1 MNISILLKQL
11 NKGLTHYFLP
21 FNCILCSEETGR
33 KLDLCIDCEEHLPW
47 LKNICIYCAAPLSFK
62 TESRCW
68 TCLKKPLPFHK
79 ICIIFSYTQII
90 KKLITGLKFQK
101 RLIYAHILGS
111 LLAEKISLQY
121 QKDNFP
127 DLIIPVPLHKKR
139 LYQRGFNQAM
149 ELARPISK
157 RLNIPI
163 DYKGCTR
170 VHNTLAQSRLPAN
183 QRATN
188 VKNAF
193 AIQKY
198 LSSKQHIALLD
209 DVMTTGHT
217 LIELSRALYYVG
229 VKRIDVWCCAR
240 TYLDGT

>member
-1 MNISILLKQL
+1 MDIGILLQQL
-11 NKGLTHYFLP
+11 NTRLTHCFLP

-33 KLDLCIDCEEHLPW
+33 KLDLCIDCEKHLPW
-47 LKNICIYCAAPLSFK
+47 LKNVCIYCAAPLPFK
-62 TESRCW
+62 TESCCGA
-68 TCLKKPLPFHK
+68 CLKKPLPFHK

-90 KKLITGLKFQK
+90 KKLITALKFQK

-111 LLAEKISLQY
+111 LLAEQISLQY
-121 QKDNFP
+121 QKDNLP
-127 DLIIPVPLHKKR
+127 DLIIPVPLHRKR

-149 ELARPISK
+149 EIARPISK

-170 VHNTLAQSRLPAN
+170 VRHTAAQSQLAAN
-183 QRATN
+183 QRSTN

-193 AIQKY
+193 AVQEY
-198 LSSKQHIALLD
+198 LSFKQHIALLD

-217 LIELSRALYYVG
+217 LTELSRALYCTG

>member
-1 MNISILLKQL
+1 MKISILIKQI
-11 NKGLTHYFLP
+11 NSGLTHCFLP

-33 KLDLCIDCEEHLPW
+33 KLDLCIDCEKHLPW
-47 LKNICIYCAAPLSFK
+47 LNNTCIYCAAPLPFETK
-62 TESRCW
+62 SRCGA
-68 TCLKKPLPFHK
+68 CSKKPLPFDRVY
-79 ICIIFSYTQII
+79 IIFSYTQII
-90 KKLITGLKFQK
+90 KKLIIALKFQK

-111 LLAEKISLQY
+111 LLADQISLKY
-121 QKDNFP
+121 QQDKLP
-127 DLIIPVPLHKKR
+127 DLIIPVPLHRKR
-139 LYQRGFNQAM
+139 LYERGFNQAM

-170 VHNTLAQSRLPAN
+170 VHNTTAQSKLAAN
-183 QRATN
+183 QRSTN

-193 AIQKY
+193 TIQEY

-217 LIELSRALYYVG
+217 LTELSRALYDIG

>member
-1 MNISILLKQL
+1 MKISSLLKQI
-11 NKGLTHYFLP
+11 NNGFTRCFLP
-21 FNCILCSEETGR
+21 FNCILCSEKTGR

-47 LKNICIYCAAPLSFK
+47 LKNVCLYCAAPLPFE
-62 TESRCW
+62 TESRCGA
-68 TCLKKPLPFHK
+68 CLKNPFPFHK

-90 KKLITGLKFQK
+90 KKLIIALKFQK

-111 LLAEKISLQY
+111 LLAEQISLRY
-121 QKDNFP
+121 QQDKFP
-127 DLIIPVPLHKKR
+127 DLIIPVPLHRKR
-139 LYQRGFNQAM
+139 LYERGFNQAM

-157 RLNIPI
+157 RLNVPI

-170 VHNTLAQSRLPAN
+170 VHNTIAQSKLPAN
-183 QRATN
+183 QRAIN

-193 AIQKY
+193 AIQEY

-240 TYLDGT
+240 TYPDGT